1 MLQAGAPGQAP
12 AWTFTRDKLIFTPFM
27 WRPPQPV
34 SDIDTMQP
42 AIIYEVPR
50 KG

>member
-1 MLQAGAPGQAP
+1 M
-12 AWTFTRDKLIFTPFM
+12 TFTQFM

-34 SDIDTMQP
+34 EDIDTMQP
-42 AIIYEVPR
+42 ALLYEVPR